1 MGRWLLCDSSYNLRK
16 QYNIYYKKTE
26 IELPIISDNREIVNM
41 QHRVGIVLFCF
52 EYMLRICG
60 SWK

>member
-26 IELPIISDNREIVNM
+26 IEMPVISDNREIVNM
-41 QHRVGIVLFCF
+41 PVVFCF
-52 EYMLRICG
+52 EYMLMICG

>member
-26 IELPIISDNREIVNM
+26 IEMPVISDNREIVNM
-41 QHRVGIVLFCF
+41 QHRVGIRSIL
-52 EYMLRICG
+52 L
-60 SWK
+60 